1 MGKNKKINDIAR
13 GGMSLRVKKLILTY
27 QNLVKYA
34 ESYGEYTLKKK
45 KKDIFREGNSI
56 LIKFKIEQIN

>member
-13 GGMSLRVKKLILTY
+13 GGISLWVKKLILTY

-34 ESYGEYTLKKK
+34 ESYGEYTLKNRKK
-45 KKDIFREGNSI
+45 GYIQGRE
-56 LIKFKIEQIN
+56 

>member
-13 GGMSLRVKKLILTY
+13 GGISLWVKKLILTY

-34 ESYGEYTLKKK
+34 ESYGEYTLK
-45 KKDIFREGNSI
+45 
-56 LIKFKIEQIN
+56 IEKRIYSGKGIVYW

>member
-13 GGMSLRVKKLILTY
+13 GGISLRVKKLILTY
-27 QNLVKYA
+27 QTLVKYA
-34 ESYGEYTLKKK
+34 ESYGEYTLKNR

-56 LIKFKIEQIN
+56 LIKYKIEQIN